1 MKMKRFIVPLLLS
14 MALLTGCGLQQNED
28 APESFSEAAI
38 ALPQLN
44 TESPAE
50 PALQTPLVETNPG
63 MLRWGREQL
72 SALRQETYDALET
85 AVACHQETPV
95 EVSAGAEDVRQVLE
109 AISMDHPEFFWF
121 DGQATYLTTSSLLG
135 EKMEV
140 SLTYSMTMEEAREA
154 LRTVEEYVSR
164 CISATENAQSDYE
177 KILAVYRYIITETD
191 YVLSE
196 TDQSF
201 LSVMSRGEGTC
212 AGYSRCFQYLMH
224 RLNIPCTMATGYGV
238 GGESHGWNL
247 VECGGQWYHVDVT
260 WGDPVREDGS
270 PGDALEYTY
279 CMVTD
284 EEILRDHVVDSTIPL
299 PECTAVE
306 YNYYRRSGLYMNAW
320 DTVRYESLM
329 REAKERG
336 DSWFTV
342 RCDGPEVYEAAMN
355 ALIGNSGVMTIMTN
369 CGIKIP
375 ENGVTYSYNDIF
387 YEISVKIS

>member
-1 MKMKRFIVPLLLS
+1 MKMKRILILLLS
-14 MALLTGCGLQQNED
+14 MVLLTGCDQLQNVD

-44 TESPAE
+44 TETPEE
-50 PALQTPLVETNPG
+50 PTFQAPLVETNPG

-72 SALRQETYDALET
+72 SSLQKETYDDLET
-85 AVACHQETPV
+85 AVACHQEAPV
-95 EVSAGAEDVRQVLE
+95 EVTAGSEDVRQVLE

-121 DGQATYLTTSSLLG
+121 DGQATYLTTTSLLG

-140 SLTYSMTMEEAREA
+140 SLTYSMTVEEAQSA
-154 LRTVEEYVSR
+154 LGTVESYAAACLSSV
-164 CISATENAQSDYE
+164 ADAQSDYD
-177 KILAVYRYIITETD
+177 KILGVYRYIITETD

-224 RLNIPCTMATGYGV
+224 RMNIPCTMATGYGE
-238 GGESHGWNL
+238 GGESHGWNV
-247 VECGGQWYHVDVT
+247 VECGGRWYHVDVT
-260 WGDPVREDGS
+260 WGDPVLEDGS

-284 EEILRDHVVDSTIPL
+284 QEILRTHGLDSAIPL

-306 YNYYRRSGLYMNAW
+306 HNYYRQSGLYMTAW

-329 REAKERG
+329 RGAAERG
-336 DSWFTV
+336 ESWFTV

-369 CGIKIP
+369 CGIEIP
-375 ENGVTYSYNDIF
+375 EDGVTYSYDDIF